1 MADLELELAD
11 VRRYRADA
19 AEETVTKIVKH
30 YGIALQNPQ
39 SDSALLSA
47 SDPTEVERFRDK
59 WAKGKLASALSDGDL
74 DTQIGEVL
82 AEMKG
87 DNRKRR
93 VTASYLLAEKL
104 GALDSL

>member
-19 AEETVTKIVKH
+19 SEDTVAKIVKH

-39 SDSALLSA
+39 SDSALVSA
-47 SDPTEVERFRDK
+47 SDPTEVERFREK
-59 WAKGKLASALSDGDL
+59 WAKGKLASTLSDAEL
-74 DTQIGEVL
+74 DTHIGEVL

-93 VTASYLLAEKL
+93 VTASYLLADKL
-104 GALDSL
+104 DVLGSL

>member
-1 MADLELELAD
+1 MADLALELED

-19 AEETVTKIVKH
+19 SEDIVAKIVKH

-39 SDSALLSA
+39 GDSALVAA
-47 SDPTEVERFRDK
+47 SDATELERFREK
-59 WAKGKLASALSDGDL
+59 WAKGKLASELSDADL
-74 DTQIGEVL
+74 DAKIGEVM
-82 AEMKG
+82 ADMSG

-104 GALDSL
+104 EALGSL